1 MTIEELNIELEN
13 ANSIIENWNRSNGNV
28 EDLPEAIYKALEEN
42 RIALIKY
49 LSENQKWIGNG
60 IEKIQCRFTWH
71 NPKEVIKYN
80 HIF

>member
-13 ANSIIENWNRSNGNV
+13 ANSIIENWNSSNGNV

-49 LSENQKWIGNG
+49 LSENQK
-60 IEKIQCRFTWH
+60 
-71 NPKEVIKYN
+71 
-80 HIF
+80 

>member
-49 LSENQKWIGNG
+49 LSENQK
-60 IEKIQCRFTWH
+60 
-71 NPKEVIKYN
+71 
-80 HIF
+80 